1 MSYHEWLRHSW
12 YDKFTCAPA
21 KASPSR
27 KTTFRFFISWLK
39 ICGTSYH
46 WVLCVKTPCI
56 FSLINISK
64 VFFLDLGQ
72 AASADRTV
80 PNNYILQIHGRTPL
94 TTYATQVSLKASSL
108 NTNDCFILVQAQR
121 YSIWLGKGSTEYEK
135 ELAKRIG
142 NELDNHNSVV
152 IDEG

>member
-1 MSYHEWLRHSW
+1 MVHRIIGYYVSKPHAYS
-12 YDKFTCAPA
+12 F
-21 KASPSR
+21 
-27 KTTFRFFISWLK
+27 
-39 ICGTSYH
+39 
-46 WVLCVKTPCI
+46 

-72 AASADRTV
+72 AASADRAV

-121 YSIWLGKGSTEYEK
+121 YS
-135 ELAKRIG
+135 
-142 NELDNHNSVV
+142 
-152 IDEG
+152 